1 METCIT
7 AHATDPNT
15 GEVYEFDEMFGIQLL
30 HFCLHVASADG
41 TLGEKEVAEIN
52 WLLGYDDDPVDIDS
66 AVRIA
71 ESTWENELDD
81 LYYPSGFM
89 ALVQAFGSDRED
101 SIMTTAEIASFFRQI
116 ARYVYSIG
124 HSEDLLDVEE
134 LKEYVDA
141 FDMYVERVSAIGY
154 SIPDGEYT
162 IGAVRKSWEKL
173 AKADEE
179 KTYSNVSGV
188 WRAVSGN
195 ALGKGGLS
203 DFVLKQDGTG
213 YMVKKKLFGTGK
225 VEVTWELS
233 DLMDAPFPLV
243 HIPSM
248 NLHVVFTVLDPNR
261 MAAMIKSTD
270 SSLNNKMA
278 VYHRVFEYEM

>member
-1 METCIT
+1 
-7 AHATDPNT
+7 
-15 GEVYEFDEMFGIQLL
+15 
-30 HFCLHVASADG
+30 
-41 TLGEKEVAEIN
+41 
-52 WLLGYDDDPVDIDS
+52 
-66 AVRIA
+66 
-71 ESTWENELDD
+71 
-81 LYYPSGFM
+81 
-89 ALVQAFGSDRED
+89 
-101 SIMTTAEIASFFRQI
+101 MTS
-116 ARYVYSIG
+116 
-124 HSEDLLDVEE
+124 
-134 LKEYVDA
+134 
-141 FDMYVERVSAIGY
+141 
-154 SIPDGEYT
+154 
-162 IGAVRKSWEKL
+162 
-173 AKADEE
+173 
-179 KTYSNVSGV
+179 
-188 WRAVSGN
+188 VSGN

-203 DFVLKQDGTG
+203 DFVLKQDGIG